1 MKHILMILVMTL
13 SMAAP
18 ALARLGETKA
28 QCDTRYGE
36 PLYAGTDA
44 AVYMDG
50 SIRLVVTFDKD
61 KVVAIAYRKLISDG
75 LDRASIKKYMAA
87 NAFGLKWKRLQRE
100 GDYMAWVQAW
110 QRSDGKAVALYHVPD
125 RNSPLLFTLQI
136 CTKTYLA
143 KK

>member
-1 MKHILMILVMTL
+1 MKHILMILALTL
-13 SMAAP
+13 NLAVS

-28 QCDTRYGE
+28 QCDTRYGQPISE
-36 PLYAGTDA
+36 DTNTVA
-44 AVYMDG
+44 YMDG
-50 SIRLVVTFDKD
+50 SIRLLVTLDKD
-61 KVVAIAYRKLISDG
+61 KAVAIAYRKLISDG